1 MSRPGSSVIGLTP
14 DQAGKQQLLLL
25 FLFDIFIIFII
36 LTIIPIV
43 LALFFTDEIK
53 FFLYSSGFALDLH

>member
-25 FLFDIFIIFII
+25 FLFDIFIIFSI

-43 LALFFTDEIK
+43 LALFFSDEIK
-53 FFLYSSGFALDLH
+53 FFLYIVADLH